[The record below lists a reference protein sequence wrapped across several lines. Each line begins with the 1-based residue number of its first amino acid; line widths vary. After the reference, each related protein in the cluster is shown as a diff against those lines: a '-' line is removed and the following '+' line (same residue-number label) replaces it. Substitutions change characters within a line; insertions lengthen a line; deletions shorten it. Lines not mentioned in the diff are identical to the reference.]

1 MSQSVLISGGG
12 IVGSFLGLELAA
24 REIPFKIIE
33 KKPFASSGNDHIRS
47 LTLNLSA
54 SERLDYLG
62 VTTASSVIQRMNI
75 FDGSGSGKLSFNCDE
90 ANIDYLAKV
99 FSFND
104 LREALIKKVESSISI
119 GDEITSFKSMES
131 GIQASLSNGS
141 TIETNLLVIAE
152 GRNSTLAKS
161 IASEN
166 FSKDY
171 EQVAKTFLVE
181 IPELN
186 AEEAIQVFH
195 EKEIF
200 ALMPYKNGTEINQ
213 FSVVWSMP
221 KELAYDLTSDNL
233 STQLQKFEKKLSCK
247 IQATSELLSF
257 PLSAHHLDEYC
268 DQGVCVI
275 ADAAHSIHPLA
286 GQGINLGISDAIIL
300 AEEIERAINAEKDIG
315 QLALL
320 KKYEL
325 RRKTLNASMIRGVDF
340 LFNLFQQDNPYLR
353 LGRNSGLKVVD
364 KLSFLKKNFI
374 LHASGIQKIY
384 KSYFLFQ

>member
-24 REIPFKIIE
+24 IEIPFKIIE
-33 KKPFASSGNDHIRS
+33 KKPFASSKNDHIRS

-54 SERLDYLG
+54 SERLKDLG
-62 VTTASSVIQRMNI
+62 VKTESSPIQRMKI
-75 FDGSGSGKLSFNCDE
+75 FDGSGSGRLSFNCDD

-104 LREALIKKVESSISI
+104 LREALIAEVESSVYI
-119 GDEITSFKSMES
+119 GDEIASFKTIES
-131 GIQASLSNGS
+131 GIHASLSNGS
-141 TIETNLLVIAE
+141 TLDSNLLVIAE
-152 GRNSTLAKS
+152 GRNSKLAKS

-186 AEEAIQVFH
+186 IEEATQVFY

-200 ALMPYKNGTEINQ
+200 ALMPYKNGGEANQ
-213 FSVVWSMP
+213 FSAVWSMP
-221 KELAYDLTSDNL
+221 KKLALDLSSDNL
-233 STQLQKFEKKLSCK
+233 STHLQKFEKKLSCN
-247 IQATSELLSF
+247 IRATSELLSF

-268 DQGVCVI
+268 DHGVCVI

-300 AEEIERAINAEKDIG
+300 AEEIERAINSGKDIG
-315 QLALL
+315 QLAFL

-353 LGRNSGLKVVD
+353 LGRNSGLKLVD

-374 LHASGIQKIY
+374 LHASGIQKI
-384 KSYFLFQ
+384 

>member
-33 KKPFASSGNDHIRS
+33 KKPFASSENDHIRS

-62 VTTASSVIQRMNI
+62 VTTNSSLIQRMRI
-75 FDGSGSGKLSFNCDE
+75 FDGSGSGRLSFNCDE

-104 LREALIKKVESSISI
+104 LREALIKRVESSISI
-119 GDEITSFKSMES
+119 GDEITSFKTMES
-131 GIQASLSNGS
+131 GIQASLSSGS
-141 TIETNLLVIAE
+141 TLESNLLVIAE

-186 AEEAIQVFH
+186 AEEAIQVFY

-200 ALMPYKNGTEINQ
+200 ALMPYKHGTKKNQ

-221 KELAYDLTSDNL
+221 KELAHDLTLDNL
-233 STQLQKFEKKLSCK
+233 HTHLHKFEKKLSCK
-247 IQATSELLSF
+247 IQATSKLLSF

-268 DQGVCVI
+268 DHGVCII

-300 AEEIERAINAEKDIG
+300 AEEIERAISSDKEIG
-315 QLALL
+315 QLAFL

-340 LFNLFQQDNPYLR
+340 LFNLFQQDNPYFR
-353 LGRNSGLKVVD
+353 LGRNSGLKMVD

-374 LHASGIQKIY
+374 LHASGIQKI
-384 KSYFLFQ
+384 

>member
-12 IVGSFLGLELAA
+12 IVGSFLGLELEA

-62 VTTASSVIQRMNI
+62 VTTASSVIQRMKI

-119 GDEITSFKSMES
+119 GNEITSFKSMES

-141 TIETNLLVIAE
+141 TLETNLLVIAE

-186 AEEAIQVFH
+186 AQEAIQVFH

-200 ALMPYKNGTEINQ
+200 ALMPYKNGAEINQ

-221 KELAYDLTSDNL
+221 KELARDLTLDNL
-233 STQLQKFEKKLSCK
+233 STHLQKFEKKLSCK

-300 AEEIERAINAEKDIG
+300 AEEIERAISAGKDIG
-315 QLALL
+315 QLAFL

-364 KLSFLKKNFI
+364 KLGFLKKNFI
-374 LHASGIQKIY
+374 LHASGIQKI
-384 KSYFLFQ
+384 

>member
-33 KKPFASSGNDHIRS
+33 KKPFVSSEDDHIRS

-54 SERLDYLG
+54 SERLEHLG
-62 VTTASSVIQRMNI
+62 ITTNSSLIQRMKI
-75 FDGSGSGKLSFNCDE
+75 FDGSGSGKLSFDCHE

-99 FSFND
+99 FNFNE
-104 LREALIKKVESSISI
+104 LREALIKKVESSVSI
-119 GDEITSFKSMES
+119 GNEITSFKTIES
-131 GIQASLSNGS
+131 GIQASLSNES
-141 TIETNLLVIAE
+141 TLDSNLLVIAE
-152 GRNSTLAKS
+152 GRNSNLAKS

-171 EQVAKTFLVE
+171 EQIAKTFLVE
-181 IPELN
+181 IPELDS
-186 AEEAIQVFH
+186 EEAVQVFH

-221 KELAYDLTSDNL
+221 KELAHDLSLENF
-233 STQLQKFEKKLSCK
+233 STHIQKFEKKLSCK
-247 IQATSELLSF
+247 IKVTSELLSF

-268 DQGVCVI
+268 DHGVCVI

-300 AEEIERAINAEKDIG
+300 AEEIERAINSDKEIG
-315 QLALL
+315 QLAFL

-364 KLSFLKKNFI
+364 KFSFLKKNFI
-374 LHASGIQKIY
+374 LHASGIHKI
-384 KSYFLFQ
+384 

>member
-12 IVGSFLGLELAA
+12 IVGSFLGLELEA

-119 GDEITSFKSMES
+119 GNEITSFKSMES

-200 ALMPYKNGTEINQ
+200 ALMPYKNGAEINQ

-221 KELAYDLTSDNL
+221 KELALDLTLDNL
-233 STQLQKFEKKLSCK
+233 STHLQKFEKKLSCK

-364 KLSFLKKNFI
+364 KLTFLKKNFI
-374 LHASGIQKIY
+374 LHASGIQKI
-384 KSYFLFQ
+384 

>member
-62 VTTASSVIQRMNI
+62 VTTASSLIQRMNI

-141 TIETNLLVIAE
+141 TLETNLLVIAE
-152 GRNSTLAKS
+152 GRNSTLAQS

-374 LHASGIQKIY
+374 LHASGIQKI
-384 KSYFLFQ
+384 

>member
-33 KKPFASSGNDHIRS
+33 KKPFASSENDHIRS

-62 VTTASSVIQRMNI
+62 VTTTSSLIQRMKI
-75 FDGSGSGKLSFNCDE
+75 FDGSGSGRLSFNCDE

-99 FSFND
+99 FCFND
-104 LREALIKKVESSISI
+104 LREALIKRVESSISI
-119 GDEITSFKSMES
+119 GDEITSFKTMES
-131 GIQASLSNGS
+131 GIQASLSSGS
-141 TIETNLLVIAE
+141 TLESNLLVIAE

-186 AEEAIQVFH
+186 AEEAIQVFY

-200 ALMPYKNGTEINQ
+200 ALMPYKHGTKKNQ

-221 KELAYDLTSDNL
+221 KELAHDLTLDNL
-233 STQLQKFEKKLSCK
+233 HTHLHKFEKKLSCK

-268 DQGVCVI
+268 DHGVCII

-300 AEEIERAINAEKDIG
+300 AEEIERAISSDKEIG
-315 QLALL
+315 QLAFL

-340 LFNLFQQDNPYLR
+340 LFNLFQQDNPYFR
-353 LGRNSGLKVVD
+353 LGRNSGLKMVD

-374 LHASGIQKIY
+374 LHASGIQKI
-384 KSYFLFQ
+384 

>member
-24 REIPFKIIE
+24 RKIPFKIIE
-33 KKPFASSGNDHIRS
+33 KKTFASSGKDHIRS

-62 VTTASSVIQRMNI
+62 VTTASSLIQRMNI

-141 TIETNLLVIAE
+141 TLETNLLVIAE
-152 GRNSTLAKS
+152 GRNSTLAQS

-221 KELAYDLTSDNL
+221 KELAHDLTSDNL

-300 AEEIERAINAEKDIG
+300 AEEIERAINTEKDIG

-325 RRKTLNASMIRGVDF
+325 RRKTLNASMIKGVDF

-374 LHASGIQKIY
+374 LHASGIQKI
-384 KSYFLFQ
+384 

>member
-12 IVGSFLGLELAA
+12 IVGSFLGLEFAA

-33 KKPFASSGNDHIRS
+33 NKPFSISKDDHIRS

-54 SERLDYLG
+54 SERLDDLG
-62 VTTASSVIQRMNI
+62 VTTESSLIQRMKI
-75 FDGSGSGKLSFNCDE
+75 FDGSGSGRLSFNCDE

-104 LREALIKKVESSISI
+104 LREALIKKVESSLSI
-119 GDEITSFKSMES
+119 GDEITSFKAMES
-131 GIQASLSNGS
+131 GIQAKLSNGS
-141 TIETNLLVIAE
+141 TIESDLLVIAE

-186 AEEAIQVFH
+186 PDEAIQVFH

-221 KELAYDLTSDNL
+221 KELALDLSLDNL
-233 STQLQKFEKKLSCK
+233 STHLKKFEKKLSCK

-268 DQGVCVI
+268 DNGVCII

-300 AEEIERAINAEKDIG
+300 AEEIERAINLDKDIG
-315 QLALL
+315 QLAFL

-364 KLSFLKKNFI
+364 KLRFLKKNFI
-374 LHASGIQKIY
+374 LHASGIQKI
-384 KSYFLFQ
+384 

>member
-24 REIPFKIIE
+24 RKIPFKIIE

-62 VTTASSVIQRMNI
+62 VTTASSLIQRMNI

-119 GDEITSFKSMES
+119 GDEIISFKSMES

-141 TIETNLLVIAE
+141 TLETNLLVIAE

-200 ALMPYKNGTEINQ
+200 ALMPYKNGTEKNQ

-221 KELAYDLTSDNL
+221 KELAHDLTSDNL

-374 LHASGIQKIY
+374 LHASGIQKI
-384 KSYFLFQ
+384 

>member
-12 IVGSFLGLELAA
+12 IVGSFIGLELAA

-33 KKPFASSGNDHIRS
+33 KKSFASSKNDHIRS

-54 SERLDYLG
+54 SERLKDLG
-62 VTTASSVIQRMNI
+62 VKTESSPIQRMKI
-75 FDGSGSGKLSFNCDE
+75 FDGSGSGKLSFDCDE
-90 ANIDYLAKV
+90 ANINYLAKV

-104 LREALIKKVESSISI
+104 LREDLIKKVESSVTI
-119 GDEITSFKSMES
+119 GDEITSFKAMES
-131 GIQASLSNGS
+131 GIQAKLSNGS
-141 TIETNLLVIAE
+141 TLESDLLVIAE
-152 GRNSTLAKS
+152 GRNSNLAKS
-161 IASEN
+161 IALEN

-171 EQVAKTFLVE
+171 EQVAKTFIVE

-186 AEEAIQVFH
+186 PDEAIQVFH

-200 ALMPYKNGTEINQ
+200 ALMPYKNGAEMNQ

-221 KELAYDLTSDNL
+221 KELALDLSLDNL
-233 STQLQKFEKKLSCK
+233 STHLQKFEKKLSCK

-268 DQGVCVI
+268 DNGVCII

-300 AEEIERAINAEKDIG
+300 AEEIERAINSGKDIG
-315 QLALL
+315 QLAFL

-353 LGRNSGLKVVD
+353 LGRNSGLKLVD

-374 LHASGIQKIY
+374 LHASGVQKI
-384 KSYFLFQ
+384 

>member
-33 KKPFASSGNDHIRS
+33 KKPFASSENDHIRS

-62 VTTASSVIQRMNI
+62 VTTTSSLIQRMKI
-75 FDGSGSGKLSFNCDE
+75 FDGSGSGRLSFNCDE

-104 LREALIKKVESSISI
+104 LREALIKRVESSISI
-119 GDEITSFKSMES
+119 GDEITSFKTMES
-131 GIQASLSNGS
+131 GIQASLSSGS
-141 TIETNLLVIAE
+141 TLESNLLVIAE

-186 AEEAIQVFH
+186 AEEAIQVFY

-200 ALMPYKNGTEINQ
+200 ALMPYKHGTKKNQ

-221 KELAYDLTSDNL
+221 KELAHDLTLDNL
-233 STQLQKFEKKLSCK
+233 HTHLHKFEKKLSCK
-247 IQATSELLSF
+247 IQATSKLLSF

-268 DQGVCVI
+268 DHGVCII

-300 AEEIERAINAEKDIG
+300 AEEIERAISSDKEIG
-315 QLALL
+315 QLAFL

-340 LFNLFQQDNPYLR
+340 LFNLFQQDNPYFR
-353 LGRNSGLKVVD
+353 LGRNSGLKMVD

-374 LHASGIQKIY
+374 LHASGIQKI
-384 KSYFLFQ
+384 

>member
-12 IVGSFLGLELAA
+12 IVGSFLGLELEA

-62 VTTASSVIQRMNI
+62 VTTASSVIQRMKI

-141 TIETNLLVIAE
+141 TLETNLLVIAE

-186 AEEAIQVFH
+186 AQEAIQVFH

-221 KELAYDLTSDNL
+221 KELAHDLTLDNL
-233 STQLQKFEKKLSCK
+233 STHLQKFEKKLSCK

-300 AEEIERAINAEKDIG
+300 AEEIERAISAGKDIG
-315 QLALL
+315 QLAFL

-364 KLSFLKKNFI
+364 KLGFLKKNFI
-374 LHASGIQKIY
+374 LHASGIQKI
-384 KSYFLFQ
+384 

>member
-152 GRNSTLAKS
+152 GRNSTLANS

-221 KELAYDLTSDNL
+221 KELAHDLTSDNL

-374 LHASGIQKIY
+374 LHASGIQKI
-384 KSYFLFQ
+384 

>member
-24 REIPFKIIE
+24 RKIPFKILE

-54 SERLDYLG
+54 SERLDCLG

-90 ANIDYLAKV
+90 ANIDY
-99 FSFND
+99 FND

-119 GDEITSFKSMES
+119 GDEITSFKSMGS
-131 GIQASLSNGS
+131 GIQAFLSNGS
-141 TIETNLLVIAE
+141 TLETNLLVIAE

-166 FSKDY
+166 FSKEY

-200 ALMPYKNGTEINQ
+200 ALMPFKNGTEINQ

-221 KELAYDLTSDNL
+221 KELAHDLTSDNL
-233 STQLQKFEKKLSCK
+233 STHLQKFEKKLSCK

-300 AEEIERAINAEKDIG
+300 AEEIERAINAEKNIG

-374 LHASGIQKIY
+374 LHASGMHKI
-384 KSYFLFQ
+384 

>member
-33 KKPFASSGNDHIRS
+33 KKPFVSSEDDHIRS

-54 SERLDYLG
+54 SERLEHLG
-62 VTTASSVIQRMNI
+62 ITTNSSLIRRMKI
-75 FDGSGSGKLSFNCDE
+75 FDGSGSGKLSFDCHE

-99 FSFND
+99 FNFNE
-104 LREALIKKVESSISI
+104 LREALIKKVESSVSI
-119 GDEITSFKSMES
+119 GDEITSFKTIES
-131 GIQASLSNGS
+131 GIQASLSNES
-141 TIETNLLVIAE
+141 TLDSNLLVIAE
-152 GRNSTLAKS
+152 GRNSNLAKS

-171 EQVAKTFLVE
+171 EQIAKTFLVE
-181 IPELN
+181 IPELDS
-186 AEEAIQVFH
+186 EEAVQVFH

-221 KELAYDLTSDNL
+221 KELAHDLSLENF
-233 STQLQKFEKKLSCK
+233 STHIQKFEKKLSCK
-247 IQATSELLSF
+247 IKVTSELLSF

-268 DQGVCVI
+268 DHGVCVI

-300 AEEIERAINAEKDIG
+300 AEEIERAINSDKEIG
-315 QLALL
+315 QLAFL

-364 KLSFLKKNFI
+364 KFSFLKKNFI
-374 LHASGIQKIY
+374 LHASGIHKI
-384 KSYFLFQ
+384 

>member
-104 LREALIKKVESSISI
+104 LREALIKKVEGSISI
-119 GDEITSFKSMES
+119 GDEISSFKSMES

-141 TIETNLLVIAE
+141 TLETNLLVIAE

-221 KELAYDLTSDNL
+221 KELAHDLTLDNL

-300 AEEIERAINAEKDIG
+300 AEEIEQAINAEKDIG

-325 RRKTLNASMIRGVDF
+325 RRKTFNASMIRGVDF

-374 LHASGIQKIY
+374 LHASGIQKI
-384 KSYFLFQ
+384 

>member
-24 REIPFKIIE
+24 RKIPFKIIE

-54 SERLDYLG
+54 SERLDCLG
-62 VTTASSVIQRMNI
+62 VTTASSLIQRMNI

-152 GRNSTLAKS
+152 GRNSTLAQS

-200 ALMPYKNGTEINQ
+200 ALMPYKNGTERNQ

-221 KELAYDLTSDNL
+221 KELALDLSLDNL
-233 STQLQKFEKKLSCK
+233 STHLQKFEKKLSCK
-247 IQATSELLSF
+247 IQATSEFLSF

-268 DQGVCVI
+268 DNGVCII

-315 QLALL
+315 QLAML

-325 RRKTLNASMIRGVDF
+325 RRKTLNASMIKGVDF

-364 KLSFLKKNFI
+364 KISFLKKNFI
-374 LHASGIQKIY
+374 LHASGIQKI
-384 KSYFLFQ
+384 

>member
-33 KKPFASSGNDHIRS
+33 KKPFASSENDHIRS

-62 VTTASSVIQRMNI
+62 VTTASSLIQRMNI

-104 LREALIKKVESSISI
+104 LREALIEKVESSLST
-119 GDEITSFKSMES
+119 GDEITSFKAMES
-131 GIQASLSNGS
+131 GIQAKLSNGS
-141 TIETNLLVIAE
+141 TIESDLLVIAE

-186 AEEAIQVFH
+186 PDEAIQVFH

-200 ALMPYKNGTEINQ
+200 ALMPYKNDAEMNQ

-221 KELAYDLTSDNL
+221 KELALDLSLDNL
-233 STQLQKFEKKLSCK
+233 STHLQKFEKKLSCK

-268 DQGVCVI
+268 DNGVCII

-300 AEEIERAINAEKDIG
+300 AEEIERAINTEKDIG

-325 RRKTLNASMIRGVDF
+325 RRKTLNASMIKGVDF
-340 LFNLFQQDNPYLR
+340 LFNLFQQDTPYLR

-374 LHASGIQKIY
+374 LHASGIQKI
-384 KSYFLFQ
+384 

>member
-24 REIPFKIIE
+24 REIPFQVIE
-33 KKPFASSGNDHIRS
+33 KKPFVSSEDDHIRS

-54 SERLDYLG
+54 SERLEHLG
-62 VTTASSVIQRMNI
+62 ITTNSSLIQRMKI
-75 FDGSGSGKLSFNCDE
+75 FDGSGSGKLSFDCHE

-99 FSFND
+99 FNFNE
-104 LREALIKKVESSISI
+104 LREALIKKVKNSVSI
-119 GDEITSFKSMES
+119 GDEITSFKTIES
-131 GIQASLSNGS
+131 GIQASLSNES
-141 TIETNLLVIAE
+141 TLDSNLLVIAE
-152 GRNSTLAKS
+152 GRNSNLAKS

-171 EQVAKTFLVE
+171 EQIAKTFLVE

-186 AEEAIQVFH
+186 SEEAVQVFY

-221 KELAYDLTSDNL
+221 KELALDLSLENL
-233 STQLQKFEKKLSCK
+233 STHIQKFEKKLSCK
-247 IQATSELLSF
+247 IKVTSELLSF

-268 DQGVCVI
+268 DHGVCVI

-300 AEEIERAINAEKDIG
+300 AEEIERAINSDKAIG
-315 QLALL
+315 QLAFL

-364 KLSFLKKNFI
+364 KFSFLKKNFI
-374 LHASGIQKIY
+374 LHASGIHKI
-384 KSYFLFQ
+384 

>member
-33 KKPFASSGNDHIRS
+33 KKPFASSKNDHIRS

-54 SERLDYLG
+54 SERLKDLG
-62 VTTASSVIQRMNI
+62 VKSESSPIQRMKI
-75 FDGSGSGKLSFNCDE
+75 FDGSGSGRLSFNCDD

-104 LREALIKKVESSISI
+104 LREALITEVESSVSI
-119 GDEITSFKSMES
+119 GDEIVSFKTIES
-131 GIQASLSNGS
+131 GIQVSLSNGS
-141 TIETNLLVIAE
+141 TLDSNLLVIAE
-152 GRNSTLAKS
+152 GRNSKLAKS

-171 EQVAKTFLVE
+171 EQIAKTFLVE

-186 AEEAIQVFH
+186 IEEATQVFH

-200 ALMPYKNGTEINQ
+200 ALMPYKNGGEVNQ
-213 FSVVWSMP
+213 FSAVWSMP
-221 KELAYDLTSDNL
+221 KKLALDLSSDNL
-233 STQLQKFEKKLSCK
+233 STHLQKFEKKLSCN
-247 IQATSELLSF
+247 IRATSELLSF

-268 DQGVCVI
+268 DHGVCVI

-300 AEEIERAINAEKDIG
+300 AEEIERAINSGKDIG
-315 QLALL
+315 QLAFL

-353 LGRNSGLKVVD
+353 LGRNSGLKLVD

-374 LHASGIQKIY
+374 LHASGIQKI
-384 KSYFLFQ
+384 

>member
-24 REIPFKIIE
+24 REIPFQIIE
-33 KKPFASSGNDHIRS
+33 KKPFVSSEDDHIRS

-54 SERLDYLG
+54 SERLEHLG
-62 VTTASSVIQRMNI
+62 ITTNSSLIQRMKI
-75 FDGSGSGKLSFNCDE
+75 FDGSGSGKLSFDCHE

-99 FSFND
+99 FNFNE
-104 LREALIKKVESSISI
+104 LREALIKKVKNSVSI
-119 GDEITSFKSMES
+119 GDEITSFKTIES
-131 GIQASLSNGS
+131 GIQASLSNES
-141 TIETNLLVIAE
+141 TLDSNLLVIAE
-152 GRNSTLAKS
+152 GRNSNLAKS

-171 EQVAKTFLVE
+171 EQIAKTFLVE

-186 AEEAIQVFH
+186 SEEAVQVFY

-221 KELAYDLTSDNL
+221 KELALDLSLENL
-233 STQLQKFEKKLSCK
+233 STHIQKFEKKLFCK
-247 IQATSELLSF
+247 IKVTSELLSF

-268 DQGVCVI
+268 DHGVCVI

-300 AEEIERAINAEKDIG
+300 AEEIERAINSDKAIG
-315 QLALL
+315 QLAFL

-364 KLSFLKKNFI
+364 KFSFLKKNFI
-374 LHASGIQKIY
+374 LHASGIHKI
-384 KSYFLFQ
+384 

>member
-62 VTTASSVIQRMNI
+62 VTTTSSLIQRMKI
-75 FDGSGSGKLSFNCDE
+75 FDGSGSGRLSFNCDE

-141 TIETNLLVIAE
+141 TLETNLLVIAE

-221 KELAYDLTSDNL
+221 KELAHDLTSDNL

-374 LHASGIQKIY
+374 LHASGIQKI
-384 KSYFLFQ
+384 

>member
-1 MSQSVLISGGG
+1 M
-12 IVGSFLGLELAA
+12 
-24 REIPFKIIE
+24 K
-33 KKPFASSGNDHIRS
+33 
-47 LTLNLSA
+47 
-54 SERLDYLG
+54 
-62 VTTASSVIQRMNI
+62 I
-75 FDGSGSGKLSFNCDE
+75 FDGSGSGRLSFNCDD

-104 LREALIKKVESSISI
+104 LREALITEVESSVSI
-119 GDEITSFKSMES
+119 GDEIASFKTIES

-141 TIETNLLVIAE
+141 TLDSNLLVIAE
-152 GRNSTLAKS
+152 GRNSKLAKS

-186 AEEAIQVFH
+186 IEEATQVFY

-200 ALMPYKNGTEINQ
+200 ALMPYKNGGEANQ
-213 FSVVWSMP
+213 FSAVWSMP
-221 KELAYDLTSDNL
+221 KKLALDLSSDNL
-233 STQLQKFEKKLSCK
+233 STHLQKFEKKLSCN
-247 IQATSELLSF
+247 IRATSELLSF

-268 DQGVCVI
+268 DHGVCVI

-300 AEEIERAINAEKDIG
+300 AEEIERAINSGKDIG
-315 QLALL
+315 QLAFL

-353 LGRNSGLKVVD
+353 LGRNSGLKLVD

-374 LHASGIQKIY
+374 LHASGIQKI
-384 KSYFLFQ
+384 

>member
-24 REIPFKIIE
+24 REIPFQVIE
-33 KKPFASSGNDHIRS
+33 KKPFVSSEDDHIRS

-54 SERLDYLG
+54 SERLEHLG
-62 VTTASSVIQRMNI
+62 ITTNSSLIQRMKI
-75 FDGSGSGKLSFNCDE
+75 FDGSGSGKLSFDCHE

-99 FSFND
+99 FNFNE
-104 LREALIKKVESSISI
+104 LREALIKKVKNSVSI
-119 GDEITSFKSMES
+119 GDEITSFKTIES
-131 GIQASLSNGS
+131 GIQASLSNES
-141 TIETNLLVIAE
+141 TLDSNLLVIAE
-152 GRNSTLAKS
+152 GRNSNLAKS

-171 EQVAKTFLVE
+171 EQIAKTFLVE

-186 AEEAIQVFH
+186 SEEAVQVFY

-221 KELAYDLTSDNL
+221 KELALDLSLENL
-233 STQLQKFEKKLSCK
+233 STHIQKFEKKLSCK
-247 IQATSELLSF
+247 IKVTSELLSF

-268 DQGVCVI
+268 DHGVCVI

-300 AEEIERAINAEKDIG
+300 AEEIERAINSDKAIG
-315 QLALL
+315 QLAFL

-353 LGRNSGLKVVD
+353 LGRNSGLNVVD
-364 KLSFLKKNFI
+364 KFSFLKKNFI
-374 LHASGIQKIY
+374 LHASGIHKI
-384 KSYFLFQ
+384 

>member
-12 IVGSFLGLELAA
+12 IVGSFIGLELAA

-33 KKPFASSGNDHIRS
+33 KKSFASSKNDHIRS

-54 SERLDYLG
+54 SERLKDLG
-62 VTTASSVIQRMNI
+62 VKTESSPIQRMKI
-75 FDGSGSGKLSFNCDE
+75 FDGSGSGKLSFDCDE
-90 ANIDYLAKV
+90 ANINYLAKV

-104 LREALIKKVESSISI
+104 LREDLIKKVESSVTI
-119 GDEITSFKSMES
+119 GDEITSFKAMES
-131 GIQASLSNGS
+131 GIQAKLSNGS
-141 TIETNLLVIAE
+141 TLESDLLVIAE
-152 GRNSTLAKS
+152 GRNSNLAKS

-171 EQVAKTFLVE
+171 EQVAKTFIVE

-186 AEEAIQVFH
+186 PDEAIQVFH
-195 EKEIF
+195 EKETF
-200 ALMPYKNGTEINQ
+200 ALMPYKNGAEMNQ

-221 KELAYDLTSDNL
+221 KELALDLSLDNL
-233 STQLQKFEKKLSCK
+233 STHLQKFEKKLSCK

-268 DQGVCVI
+268 DNGVCII

-300 AEEIERAINAEKDIG
+300 AEEIERAINSGKDIG
-315 QLALL
+315 QLAFL

-353 LGRNSGLKVVD
+353 LGRNSGLKLVD

-374 LHASGIQKIY
+374 LHASGVQKI
-384 KSYFLFQ
+384 

>member
-33 KKPFASSGNDHIRS
+33 KKPFASSENDHIRS

-62 VTTASSVIQRMNI
+62 VTTTSSLIQRMKI
-75 FDGSGSGKLSFNCDE
+75 FDGSGSGRLSFNCDE

-131 GIQASLSNGS
+131 GIQASLSSGS
-141 TIETNLLVIAE
+141 TLESNLLVIAE

-186 AEEAIQVFH
+186 AEEAIQVFY

-200 ALMPYKNGTEINQ
+200 ALMPYKHGTKKNQ

-221 KELAYDLTSDNL
+221 KELAHDLTLDNL
-233 STQLQKFEKKLSCK
+233 HTHLHKFEKKLSCK

-268 DQGVCVI
+268 DHGVCII

-300 AEEIERAINAEKDIG
+300 AEEIERAISSDKEIG
-315 QLALL
+315 QLAFL

-340 LFNLFQQDNPYLR
+340 LFNLFQQDNPYFR
-353 LGRNSGLKVVD
+353 LGRNSGLKMVD

-374 LHASGIQKIY
+374 LHASGIQKI
-384 KSYFLFQ
+384 